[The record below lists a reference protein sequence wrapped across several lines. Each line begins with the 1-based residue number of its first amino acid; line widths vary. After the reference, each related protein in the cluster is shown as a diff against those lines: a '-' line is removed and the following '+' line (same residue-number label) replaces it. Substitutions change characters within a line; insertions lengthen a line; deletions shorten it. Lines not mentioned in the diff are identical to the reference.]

1 MTKDNCRIS
10 PRSAIG
16 RACAGFRRIVLSTAL
31 LGAASGATA
40 WAEVTVA
47 PAARGYD
54 IDITGQ
60 ASSTELIDAIAA
72 ALGIKVQGYPADS
85 TVTANQLRGASLER
99 ALRALLPTARFVVRF
114 NDDDTPEAI
123 IFLSAS
129 KDGEMGN
136 DPDLSED
143 IMLPNDAETYDPAE
157 PPEPAEGGM
166 P

>member
-1 MTKDNCRIS
+1 MTKDIWRT
-10 PRSAIG
+10 RRG
-16 RACAGFRRIVLSTAL
+16 LRRIAPCTVLL
-31 LGAASGATA
+31 ASISSGTA
-40 WAEVTVA
+40 WAEITVS

-54 IDITGQ
+54 IDITDQ
-60 ASSTELIDAIAA
+60 ASSTELIDAMTA

-85 TVTANQLRGASLER
+85 TVAASQLRGASLER

-114 NDDDTPEAI
+114 NDDDSPEAI

-129 KDGEMGN
+129 KDGEMG
-136 DPDLSED
+136 DGLDASGDMMP
-143 IMLPNDAETYDPAE
+143 PNDAETYDPAE

>member
-1 MTKDNCRIS
+1 M

-16 RACAGFRRIVLSTAL
+16 RACAGFRRIALSAAF
-31 LGAASGATA
+31 LGAASGGTA
-40 WAEVTVA
+40 WAEITVS

-54 IDITGQ
+54 IDITDQ

-72 ALGIKVQGYPADS
+72 ALGIKVQDYPADS
-85 TVTANQLRGASLER
+85 TVAASQLRGASLER

-114 NDDDTPEAI
+114 NDDDSPEAI

-129 KDGEMGN
+129 KDGEMG
-136 DPDLSED
+136 DGLDASGDMMP
-143 IMLPNDAETYDPAE
+143 PNDAETYDPAE